1 MQLTRHLQRIDVHRI
16 YFMELIMKASLALFA
31 VLLVAPTQSHA
42 SENKSSASHER
53 SKAPIEVLFYNSSAS
68 VQAFDHSA
76 FDQLLQNHV
85 KPITGSSAVDY
96 AGFKKDRAI
105 LQNYLQSLATVSQET
120 FDGWSI
126 DHQLAFLINAYNAG
140 TIELILARY
149 PNIKSIRQISSPW
162 GKKFVS
168 LFGKKFSLDNIE
180 HDMIRGD
187 RYNEPRIHFAVNC
200 ASIGCPPLLNA
211 AYKGETLDAQLEA
224 STQLFLSDKS
234 RNFYDGKRLNISK
247 IFSWYRKDFEQGW
260 RGANSLAE
268 FLSLYR
274 ESLSLNETQV
284 RVLLNGD
291 IKIKSTSYDWNL
303 NTI

>member
-1 MQLTRHLQRIDVHRI
+1 
-16 YFMELIMKASLALFA
+16 MKASLAILA
-31 VLLVAPTQSHA
+31 SLLVAPIQSHA
-42 SENKSSASHER
+42 LENESDVSHQSSA
-53 SKAPIEVLFYNSSAS
+53 APIEILFYNNIESAQTADSSSADSSS
-68 VQAFDHSA
+68 VDSSPFDHSA
-76 FDQLLQNHV
+76 FDILLQNHV

-96 AGFKKDRAI
+96 AGFNQDRAA
-105 LQNYLQSLATVSQET
+105 LQAYLKSLSTVSQEV
-120 FDGWSI
+120 FDGWSL

-140 TIELILARY
+140 TVELILTRY

-168 LFGKKFSLDNIE
+168 LFGENVSLDHIE
-180 HDMIRGD
+180 HGLIRGD

-211 AYKGETLDAQLEA
+211 AYKGEALDAQLEA
-224 STQLFLSDKS
+224 STKLFLSDKS

-260 RGANSLAE
+260 GGADSLAE
-268 FLSLYR
+268 FLSLYK
-274 ESLSLNETQV
+274 ESLSLDEAQV
-284 RVLLNGD
+284 SALVNGD
-291 IKIKSTSYDWNL
+291 IKIKSTSYDWDL